1 MKKIFVDKVVINIG
15 VGKSGDPVEK
25 AKKALLELT
34 GQQPAVRGAKKT
46 VRDFGIHKGEPIGA
60 IVTMRGEIAVD
71 FLKRVIAAKKSVRD
85 FGIHKGEPIG
95 VIVTMRRDMA
105 VDFLKRVIAARKN
118 TLKASSFDNYG
129 NISVGIHEH
138 IDIPGTKYNPD
149 IGIFGMDVNVVLIR
163 PGFRI
168 ARKSRKSA
176 RIGKRHR
183 ISKEEAME
191 FFRREFGAGVE

>member
-1 MKKIFVDKVVINIG
+1 MKKIFVDKVVVNIG
-15 VGKSGDPVEK
+15 VGKSGDPIEK

-60 IVTMRGEIAVD
+60 IVTMRRGTAVD
-71 FLKRVIAAKKSVRD
+71 FLKRVIAAK
-85 FGIHKGEPIG
+85 
-95 VIVTMRRDMA
+95 
-105 VDFLKRVIAARKN
+105 KN

-176 RIGKRHR
+176 RIGKSHR

-191 FFRREFGAGVE
+191 FFRQEFGAGVE